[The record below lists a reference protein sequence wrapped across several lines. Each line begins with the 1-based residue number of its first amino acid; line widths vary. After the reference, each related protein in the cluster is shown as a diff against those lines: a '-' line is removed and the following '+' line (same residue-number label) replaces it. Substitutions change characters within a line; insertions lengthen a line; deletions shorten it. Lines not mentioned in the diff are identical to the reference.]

1 MSAWGH
7 LPAPRQAGA
16 QAQASLLF
24 LVAAR
29 GSRTRAGIASPGA
42 ILSSKPPSWF
52 SYFGPAALPQPIVAR
67 LNAEIGKAVNSP
79 DVRAKFKRVGMV
91 LIAGMPD

>member
-1 MSAWGH
+1 M
-7 LPAPRQAGA
+7 
-16 QAQASLLF
+16 
-24 LVAAR
+24 
-29 GSRTRAGIASPGA
+29 
-42 ILSSKPPSWF
+42 SSKPPSWF